1 MLAALAPVVACTA
14 EPIPPPSP
22 SPLVVPGI
30 EVSPLGEIH
39 GDYVFVL
46 AVKPPPTGPEE
57 GEIWAAPLDGGTA
70 KRVVRWT
77 ARAIGGYGVHQGFG
91 VLARQLSSD
100 GRRLVIPAPPSLLGP
115 ARLGGG
121 LAVVD
126 LVTGAARVV
135 SSPDG
140 PDSFRPAWSPDGTR
154 IAFDRYANTF
164 WIGISVMDAD
174 GTGVHALCDAGFAP
188 DRSGFAGCY
197 GVDGWTSDGRGVRF
211 YEIGGYAV
219 IDVETRTITRF
230 DQAGTSMVA
239 ASWRARRPQLVG
251 AFFDRAEQRI
261 VVADADSPAPLA
273 IARRATGGGAF
284 FEARWNPLDD
294 RVLFRE
300 QTGAGDRLLVT
311 VLGGAASPVQAGGC
325 PVRGEWHPAGDAVV
339 FISACPGAAPTVRT
353 VGLDRHGSDR
363 SVFTPP
369 ADGRSLRLIDLAVV
383 RYR

>member
-1 MLAALAPVVACTA
+1 MLAALAPVVACIA
-14 EPIPPPSP
+14 EPIPSPSP

-57 GEIWAAPLDGGTA
+57 G
-70 KRVVRWT
+70 
-77 ARAIGGYGVHQGFG
+77 
-91 VLARQLSSD
+91 
-100 GRRLVIPAPPSLLGP
+100 PSLLGP

-164 WIGISVMDAD
+164 WIGISVMNAD
-174 GTGVHALCDAGFAP
+174 GTGLHPLCDAGFAP

-197 GVDGWTSDGRGVRF
+197 GVDGWTSDGRSVRF

-261 VVADADSPAPLA
+261 IVADADS
-273 IARRATGGGAF
+273 
-284 FEARWNPLDD
+284 
-294 RVLFRE
+294 
-300 QTGAGDRLLVT
+300 
-311 VLGGAASPVQAGGC
+311 

-353 VGLDRHGSDR
+353 VGLDRQGSDR

-369 ADGRSLRLIDLAVV
+369 ADGRGLRLIDLAVV